1 MLEFG
6 QDIIWVA
13 IVIMRMISDLN
24 LGGKIS
30 HEETQIR
37 YPSTQ
42 CTFFPL

>member
-24 LGGKIS
+24 LGGKIMS
-30 HEETQIR
+30 
-37 YPSTQ
+37 
-42 CTFFPL
+42 